1 MKRHGDLF
9 KDISSFDNLY
19 EAYCKAR
26 RGKRWQRVVQEFER
40 DVDGNL
46 HRLHDML
53 LDKTFHTAMYR
64 TKVVREPKV
73 RTIYILP
80 FYPDRIVQHALI
92 QVVGP
97 IWDNLFIH
105 DSYACRVG
113 KGIHRGSTRT
123 MEFLRKSRYVL
134 KGDMSKFYPSIDH
147 DIMYEIIKRKI
158 KCKDTLWLLR
168 DIIYSYGGGKNVPI
182 GNYTSQWFGNLYLN
196 ELDQW
201 LKHEWKIKHYIR
213 YCDDFVLFH
222 NDKQLLQKMKNEI
235 EAFIAERLQLSFSR
249 WSIFPVTQGVDFLGY
264 RHFPDYILLRK
275 STTKRVQ
282 RRLQRMPQLFRDGKI
297 SREQV
302 RSSIASTKGWLQWAN
317 AHHLSVSLRLAE
329 LERIYE
335 TV

>member
-1 MKRHGDLF
+1 
-9 KDISSFDNLY
+9 
-19 EAYCKAR
+19 
-26 RGKRWQRVVQEFER
+26 
-40 DVDGNL
+40 
-46 HRLHDML
+46 
-53 LDKTFHTAMYR
+53 
-64 TKVVREPKV
+64 
-73 RTIYILP
+73 
-80 FYPDRIVQHALI
+80 
-92 QVVGP
+92 
-97 IWDNLFIH
+97 
-105 DSYACRVG
+105 
-113 KGIHRGSTRT
+113 
-123 MEFLRKSRYVL
+123 
-134 KGDMSKFYPSIDH
+134 MSKFYPSIDH